1 MGILAWLG
9 LRRPNEWERPTAL
22 DHVLASPLQWLVAH
36 LYRFIL
42 ALRGRPFRPPA
53 HAPPI
58 RVVCLSDTHSQ
69 QLVGR
74 AVPDGDLLI
83 HCGDLTDDGS
93 RDEIQRQLDWL
104 GGLGHAHKVFVG
116 GNHDSWFD
124 PDARRE
130 EDRVNGDGK
139 GGGLDWRGCRH
150 LENGGVTLEFKGGRR
165 LNIWGGGAVPEC
177 GGRENAFQYVRHLHP
192 WRGIVPD
199 ETDVLVTHT
208 PPRHHLDLDL
218 GCAGLLE
225 EVWRVK
231 PKLHVFG
238 HVHWGHGR
246 EPVYYDECQRAYES
260 LMARPRRG
268 PIYDLLPNPGWVD
281 ALCVLWYGLN
291 SVVWKWIML
300 GPGANN
306 GGLMVN
312 AAVMYGNTGK
322 VRNPATV
329 VDL

>member
-1 MGILAWLG
+1 MGLLVWLR
-9 LRRPNEWERPTAL
+9 LRRPNKWEPPTPL
-22 DHVLASPLQWLVAH
+22 DHILSSPLQWLVAA

-42 ALRGRPFRPPA
+42 VLRGRPFHPPTS
-53 HAPPI
+53 APPI
-58 RVVCLSDTHSQ
+58 RVY
-69 QLVGR
+69 
-74 AVPDGDLLI
+74 
-83 HCGDLTDDGS
+83 
-93 RDEIQRQLDWL
+93 
-104 GGLGHAHKVFVG
+104 
-116 GNHDSWFD
+116 
-124 PDARRE
+124 
-130 EDRVNGDGK
+130 
-139 GGGLDWRGCRH
+139 
-150 LENGGVTLEFKGGRR
+150 LENNGVTLEFKGGRR

-177 GGRENAFQYVRHLHP
+177 GGRENAFQYLRHLHP

-246 EPVYYDECQRAYES
+246 ESVYYDECQRAYES
-260 LMARPRRG
+260 LMARPKRG

-281 ALCVLWYGLN
+281 ALYVLWYGLN

-306 GGLMVN
+306 GALMVN
-312 AAVMYGNTGK
+312 AAVMHGNTGK
-322 VRNPATV
+322 VRNPVMV